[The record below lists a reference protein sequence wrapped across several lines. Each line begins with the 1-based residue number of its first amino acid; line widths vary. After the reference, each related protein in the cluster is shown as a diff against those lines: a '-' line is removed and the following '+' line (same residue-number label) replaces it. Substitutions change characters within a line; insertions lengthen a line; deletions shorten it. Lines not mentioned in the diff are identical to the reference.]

1 MMFHYF
7 LLLLHTAASTSLPT
21 CDDVMEENQRMKEEI
36 KWLNDVIANNI
47 TELAAM
53 VAANSLD
60 ISSNTDSISTNNLE
74 IQDNSNK
81 IGIVS
86 GRTTTNEAHIATTNL
101 RLDEIIFNLDALE
114 AEGEICLI
122 DSGSFVQL
130 VRW

>member
-1 MMFHYF
+1 MFHYF
-7 LLLLHTAASTSLPT
+7 LLLLLHTAVSASLPS
-21 CDDVMEENQRMKEEI
+21 CDDVLEENQRLKEEI

-86 GRTTTNEAHIATTNL
+86 GRTTTNDAHIATTNL
-101 RLDEIIFNLDALE
+101 RLNEIIFNLDAFE
-114 AEGEICLI
+114 AEGEFCMI
-122 DSGSFVQL
+122 DN
-130 VRW
+130 